1 MKVAH
6 LCYNIVYL
14 FNELPDCYREGFY
27 YITTKKGMKR
37 ASADVGFMFIAY
49 NLRRLINIVDKKV
62 LKKFLQEP
70 GLLFFEI
77 ATLPNF
83 IKRILTHPIFSKPQ
97 YIYFQSWFARNYLI
111 CDRATHA
118 RTRDSQNIRRTSFQF
133 DAPPFQGISA
143 HGCHWIWDIPSRRV
157 LFHR

>member
-1 MKVAH
+1 
-6 LCYNIVYL
+6 
-14 FNELPDCYREGFY
+14 
-27 YITTKKGMKR
+27 MKR

-97 YIYFQSWFARNYLI
+97 YIYFSN
-111 CDRATHA
+111 
-118 RTRDSQNIRRTSFQF
+118 
-133 DAPPFQGISA
+133 SA
-143 HGCHWIWDIPSRRV
+143 
-157 LFHR
+157 